1 MRPVTIRNRGDGL
14 VEIAPRLSPLGA
26 TERMLVIT
34 SVLFVAAGLFV
45 AGLMPAMVLA
55 AIAACSLA
63 GEVVLGLKALLLVL
77 LRPPAQV
84 VEVRVRASR
93 RS

>member
-1 MRPVTIRNRGDGL
+1 MRPVTIRYRGDGL
-14 VEIAPRLSPLGA
+14 VEIAPRLSPLDA

-34 SVLFVAAGLFV
+34 SVLLVAGGLFV

-63 GEVVLGLKALLLVL
+63 GEVYLGLRALALVL

-84 VEVRVRASR
+84 VEVRVRAAR
-93 RS
+93 RT